1 MAPEALLQGKFT
13 TESDI
18 WCVHVCYFLELVDTW
33 FVCRSYGVLLWEIMT
48 LGNQP
53 YPGRINQ
60 EVLQYVTGGGRLDR
74 PERCPGRMLVIVAV
88 HFKDA

>member
-1 MAPEALLQGKFT
+1 M
-13 TESDI
+13 
-18 WCVHVCYFLELVDTW
+18 VW
-33 FVCRSYGVLLWEIMT
+33 FACRSYGVLLWEIMT

-74 PERCPGRMLVIVAV
+74 PEKCPGRMLATFSMYLIVCQLYCFCIAII
-88 HFKDA
+88 

>member
-1 MAPEALLQGKFT
+1 M
-13 TESDI
+13 
-18 WCVHVCYFLELVDTW
+18 VELIIKNLIL
-33 FVCRSYGVLLWEIMT
+33 CRSYGVLLWEIMT

-74 PERCPGRMLVIVAV
+74 PEKCPGRMLVVVGYVRRIICSWVDLFILLMKALNC
-88 HFKDA
+88 